1 MPNLNS
7 CFFLLLLI
15 PLLRFCWILVPG
27 ALSYTRPTNNQP
39 LCYLVFHAMILRL
52 CQGRRPRWLQG
63 DISSLALLVQWGQT
77 QRRALRRIIRS
88 PQTGILYYWNQ
99 RMSWTQSHRP
109 VGLFS
114 KMFLGT
120 WLPSTVSFPGFFFN
134 LHCCI
139 RLKYQVCHQT
149 SRFSHAAQAC
159 CLPGSPR
166 DLRERHDREMRDH
179 ICHSPSEGV
188 FFLKAIGWYTEVR
201 LIQSFRDLPM
211 QGFLWF

>member
-1 MPNLNS
+1 MTWDFRPWVACASFMYVCEDLRVKKSRELWMPNLNS

-39 LCYLVFHAMILRL
+39 LCCLVFHAMILRL

-88 PQTGILYYWNQ
+88 PQTGRLYYWNQ

-109 VGLFS
+109 VGHLFLDVFRYLVIYLVQ
-114 KMFLGT
+114 FLC
-120 WLPSTVSFPGFFFN
+120 PDFF
-134 LHCCI
+134 
-139 RLKYQVCHQT
+139 
-149 SRFSHAAQAC
+149 
-159 CLPGSPR
+159 
-166 DLRERHDREMRDH
+166 
-179 ICHSPSEGV
+179 
-188 FFLKAIGWYTEVR
+188 
-201 LIQSFRDLPM
+201 
-211 QGFLWF
+211 